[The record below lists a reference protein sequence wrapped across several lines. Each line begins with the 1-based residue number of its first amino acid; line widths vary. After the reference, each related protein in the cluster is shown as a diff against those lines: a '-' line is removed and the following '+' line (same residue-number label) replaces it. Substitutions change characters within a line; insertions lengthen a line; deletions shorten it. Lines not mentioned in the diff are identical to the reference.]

1 MPRRATIIVAGGTGT
16 RMNSTIAK
24 QFIKIAGKPIL
35 IHTFEAFHRFDVHM
49 ELILVLH
56 ESLNDEW
63 NALQEEFDF
72 KIPHKV
78 VNGGEERYHSVKNG
92 INALSQGIELIGIHD
107 AVRPLTSPEVIGA
120 CFKGAEQHGAA
131 VPVVPVTD
139 TIRQKKESTSITLPR
154 RDLVAVQTP
163 QCFNAHLLK
172 SAYEA
177 PFNTT
182 FTDDASV
189 VEHGGHGIELVN
201 GHRTNIKIT
210 TPEDLLIAE
219 SFLQGGLN
227 E

>member
-1 MPRRATIIVAGGTGT
+1 MSRRAAIIVAGGTGT

-24 QFIKIAGKPIL
+24 QFMVIAGKPIL
-35 IHTFEAFHRFDVHM
+35 IHTFEAFHRFDTDM

-56 ESLNDEW
+56 QSLNDEW
-63 NALQEEFDF
+63 NAIQKSFDF
-72 KIPHKV
+72 KISHKV

-92 INALSQGIELIGIHD
+92 ISALSGDVGLIAIHD
-107 AVRPLTSPEVIGA
+107 AVRPLTSPYVIGA
-120 CFKGAEQHGAA
+120 CFKGAEKFGAA

-139 TIRQKKESTSITLPR
+139 TIRQKKENTSVTLPR
-154 RDLVAVQTP
+154 KDLVAVQTP
-163 QCFNAHLLK
+163 QCFEASLLK
-172 SAYEA
+172 RSYEA

-189 VEHGGHGIELVN
+189 VEHGGHPIALVD

-210 TPEDLLIAE
+210 TPEDLIIAE

-227 E
+227 